1 MDKNTIFIT
10 GAAAGIGKET
20 ALLFAQKGWFV
31 GLYDINEAALTPLVE
46 AIGQDQC
53 CAGRIDVSSIDA
65 VQKAIEHFAEVTK
78 GRFNVLF
85 NNAGI
90 IHAGAI
96 DEISLED
103 QKRLIDINV
112 WGVLNCTIQALP
124 YLKTS
129 TPARIVNMSSASA
142 IYGHPALTAY
152 AASKMAVRSMTQGL
166 DLGLARHGIKVADI
180 MPIWVHTNLAQDA
193 ANQWKGLTMAEVKI
207 TPQKVAQTVWNAVH
221 RSRLH
226 WLLGAETRF
235 YNFLTKVLPNRLTR
249 LTAGIVIKD

>member
-1 MDKNTIFIT
+1 MDRNTIFIT

-20 ALLFAQKGWFV
+20 ALLFAEKGWFV
-31 GLYDINEAALTPLVE
+31 GLYDIDEKALQELARE
-46 AIGQDQC
+46 IGARKC
-53 CAGRIDVSSIDA
+53 CAARIDVSDIDS
-65 VQKAIEHFAEVTK
+65 VQAAIAHFAKATSGK
-78 GRFNVLF
+78 FNVLF

-96 DEISLED
+96 DEIGLKD
-103 QKRLIDINV
+103 QKRLIDINI

-124 YLKTS
+124 YLKQTS
-129 TPARIVNMSSASA
+129 PARIVNMSSASA

-152 AASKMAVRSMTQGL
+152 AASKMAVRSITQGL

-180 MPIWVHTNLAQDA
+180 MPIWVDTNLAKDA
-193 ANQWKGLTMAEVKI
+193 ANQWKGLTMAEVNI
-207 TPQKVAQTVWNAVH
+207 TPQKVAQTVWKAVH

-235 YNFLTKVLPNRLTR
+235 YNFLTKTLPNRLTR
-249 LTAGIVIKD
+249 LSAGIIIKE